1 MTASQTITPAKPRGN
16 PSWMPGGPSPN
27 PSGRPKGIQDRRQ
40 KVQAALTEDAP
51 AIARVVI
58 AAALEGDMQAASLVL
73 ARVAPTLRSQSQTVA
88 FAFDPTGSISA
99 QMEQVLVG
107 IASGE
112 VPPDVGRT
120 ILDAVSALSAIRTVE
135 ELEQRIIELEARA

>member
-1 MTASQTITPAKPRGN
+1 
-16 PSWMPGGPSPN
+16 
-27 PSGRPKGIQDRRQ
+27 
-40 KVQAALTEDAP
+40 
-51 AIARVVI
+51 
-58 AAALEGDMQAASLVL
+58 
-73 ARVAPTLRSQSQTVA
+73 
-88 FAFDPTGSISA
+88 
-99 QMEQVLVG
+99 MEQVLVG